1 MLTSPSPPPSPPR
14 RPPQWKYDVFVSF
27 RGKDLRRNFISHLF
41 SALRQATIQYF
52 SDNAREDI
60 GEEIRSK
67 LFKAIWHARI
77 ALIVFS
83 RNYADSKWCM
93 NELVEILECRKRF
106 GNHGHLVVPIF
117 HEVKPQTFRI

>member
-1 MLTSPSPPPSPPR
+1 MLTSPSPPPPPPSPPR

-41 SALRQATIQYF
+41 SALKQASIKYF

-83 RNYADSKWCM
+83 RNYTDSKWCM
-93 NELVEILECRKRF
+93 NELVEILDCRKSLEIMATWLFPSSMR
-106 GNHGHLVVPIF
+106 
-117 HEVKPQTFRI
+117 